1 MMMKKTDKRV
11 YDDMLEVVG
20 NTPLVRLNKVTEG
33 INSEIFAKLEF
44 LNPMGSIKDR
54 IAKYMIEKAEKDGRI
69 KEGQLIIENS
79 SGNTALGLALVA
91 VQRGYQLKVIVR
103 DSLSKEKLDQLQA
116 LGVDVYKVD
125 STLPPESPDSYNNI
139 TPRIV
144 AQTPNCYF
152 PDQHNNRENN
162 EAHYMTTGPEIWE
175 QMDGRIDYFAAGVGT
190 GGTIDGVAQYLKEK
204 DPHIKVIGIDP
215 AGSVFYDYF
224 HTGKIEKSSPY
235 LIEGLGDEFLI
246 ECADFSNIDDMYRV
260 TDKEAFFHARLLVRK
275 EGIMAG
281 GSSGAALWGVLKL
294 ARSLEKPAR
303 IVTIFPD
310 SASRY
315 LSTIFND
322 QWMKIKGLL

>member
-1 MMMKKTDKRV
+1 
-11 YDDMLEVVG
+11 
-20 NTPLVRLNKVTEG
+20 
-33 INSEIFAKLEF
+33 
-44 LNPMGSIKDR
+44 
-54 IAKYMIEKAEKDGRI
+54 
-69 KEGQLIIENS
+69 
-79 SGNTALGLALVA
+79 
-91 VQRGYQLKVIVR
+91 
-103 DSLSKEKLDQLQA
+103 
-116 LGVDVYKVD
+116 
-125 STLPPESPDSYNNI
+125 
-139 TPRIV
+139 
-144 AQTPNCYF
+144 
-152 PDQHNNRENN
+152 
-162 EAHYMTTGPEIWE
+162 MTTGPEIWE

-204 DPHIKVIGIDP
+204 DPQIKVIGIDP

-235 LIEGLGDEFLI
+235 LMEGLGDEFLI

-294 ARSLEKPAR
+294 ARYLEKPAR

-322 QWMKIKGLL
+322 QWMKLKRLL